1 MVDGGAGA
9 GPRRMTKHVFYSW
22 QSDLDPGVTRN
33 LILRTLERAAG
44 ALKTDLEIDEA
55 DRDLAVD
62 RDTKDVAGTP
72 AVAETILGKIDAAAV
87 FVADLSYVARRENG
101 HGVPNPNV
109 LFEYGWAAKSLGRPC
124 VIAVMNTAFGD
135 PKTAPL
141 PFDLQ
146 HLRWP
151 IAFHCPADADLAT
164 RTQAK
169 ADLTKAL
176 TAALKAVLTA
186 EAGAG
191 KAAALS
197 EPHPHDVELLARVR
211 GVLDQPLRTFL
222 HEHNFGAPFRFDHLE
237 RLQEMNATWLGAGFE
252 FDDEALQAEF
262 AKVRALI
269 ADLCALVVERIYAM
283 DRNPEVGSPKT
294 RMDEGHGYQPETL
307 KAIKAMND
315 AATNLSAGIDQFDR
329 LSRKR
334 IRIAV
339 KEQAGDAAAA
349 ERAGLAEE
357 ALQRLAFDH
366 VRGAFPS
373 LVSRPRATLRLVP
386 FAALD
391 GVPPPARD
399 VVQVLRRHAPAKV
412 GDGQLD
418 SDEHQWW
425 LSAPT
430 RRIDALPNPEGP
442 WRLRIS
448 GGGLLEFQWC
458 LAASDDG
465 EQEVSLPGR
474 RLEASVAENL
484 RRLLDCAQDLGLDGE
499 GLASLGFEGVA
510 NLRLLGP
517 EREGRQLG
525 RPDLALPVVRL
536 PLLSKGRDDDLQA
549 GLGVVWR
556 LAGWPEGSPFAS
568 EVVELG

>member
-1 MVDGGAGA
+1 
-9 GPRRMTKHVFYSW
+9 MTKHVFYSW

-33 LILRTLERAAG
+33 LILRSLERAVG

-87 FVADLSYVARRENG
+87 FVADLSYVALRENG

-109 LFEYGWAAKSLGRPC
+109 LFEYGWAARSLGRPC
-124 VIAVMNTAFGD
+124 MIAVMNTAFGD

-151 IAFHCPADADLAT
+151 IAFHCPADADVAT

-169 ADLTKAL
+169 ADLTRTL
-176 TAALKAVLTA
+176 TAALKAVLTDA
-186 EAGAG
+186 AAGAG
-191 KAAALS
+191 KAAEAS
-197 EPHPHDVELLARVR
+197 DPHPHDVELLARVR
-211 GVLDQPLRTFL
+211 GILDQPLRTFL
-222 HEHNFGAPFRFDHLE
+222 HEHSFGTPFRFDRLA
-237 RLQEMNATWLGAGFE
+237 RLQEMNATWVGAGFE
-252 FDDEALQAEF
+252 FDDEVLQAEF

-269 ADLCALVVERIYAM
+269 ADLCSLVIERIYAT
-283 DRNPEVGSPKT
+283 DRNPDVGSPKT
-294 RMDEGHGYQPETL
+294 RMDEQHGYQPETL

-334 IRIAV
+334 IRIAIN
-339 KEQAGDAAAA
+339 EQARDVDVA
-349 ERAGLAEE
+349 ENVGLAEE

-366 VRGAFPS
+366 VRGAFPT
-373 LVSRPRATLRLVP
+373 VVARPRATLRLVP
-386 FAALD
+386 FAAL
-391 GVPPPARD
+391 GAAPPVARD
-399 VVQVLRRHAPAKV
+399 AVQVLRRHSPATV

-425 LSAPT
+425 LSAPA

-442 WRLRIS
+442 WRLRMS
-448 GGGLLEFQWC
+448 GGGLLEFQW
-458 LAASDDG
+458 LLTAPQDG
-465 EQEVSLPGR
+465 EEEVSLPGR

-484 RRLLDCAQDLGLDGE
+484 RRLLDCAQDLGLDGP
-499 GLASLGFEGVA
+499 GLAALSFEGVA
-510 NLRLLGP
+510 TLRLQGP
-517 EREGRQLG
+517 EREGRPLG
-525 RPDLALPVVRL
+525 RPDVALPAVRL
-536 PLLSKGRDDDLQA
+536 PMLSQALDDDLQA
-549 GLGVVWR
+549 GLDAVWR